1 MRDLT
6 SICNEYII
14 SHNILKKNQDLD
26 LDDEK
31 QFNEV
36 YKELKPVISTL
47 NKYSKMG
54 MTFSINPE
62 TDDLIEKVLIL
73 KGNKKLV
80 NKLNQLKEKEYFV
93 E

>member
-1 MRDLT
+1 
-6 SICNEYII
+6 
-14 SHNILKKNQDLD
+14 
-26 LDDEK
+26 
-31 QFNEV
+31 
-36 YKELKPVISTL
+36 
-47 NKYSKMG
+47 MG

-93 E
+93 EYLDISIFLFLIISYYFFLFYS